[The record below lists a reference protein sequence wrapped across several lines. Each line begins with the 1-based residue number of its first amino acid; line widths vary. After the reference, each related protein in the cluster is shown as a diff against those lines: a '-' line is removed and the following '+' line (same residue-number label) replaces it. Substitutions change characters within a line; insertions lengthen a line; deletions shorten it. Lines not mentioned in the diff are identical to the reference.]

1 MGCSSC
7 SSNNGLPGGCK
18 NNGAC
23 GTYGCNKLDV
33 FDWLSGMEVPLGQ
46 KAFDIVEVRF
56 KNSRK
61 GFYRNSSAL
70 ELYPGD
76 IVAVEASPGHD
87 IGVVSIVGELV
98 RMQMKRKDVKDNY
111 EVKKIFRK
119 AKQEDIEKWQEARK
133 LEQDTMMR
141 ARTIARALDLQMKI
155 SDVEY
160 QGDKT
165 KVTFFYTADD
175 RVDFRELIK
184 KYAEEF
190 RVKIE
195 MRQIGYRVEAGRLG
209 GIGSCGRELCC
220 SSWLT
225 DFRAVSTS
233 AARYQQLSLNPSKL
247 AGQCGKLKCCLNYEL
262 DQYAEALKDLP
273 STSVRLKLPKGIA
286 SHFKTDIFKR
296 TLYYVYEGQP
306 GESPFPLSVEA
317 VKEIIE
323 MNKKGVAI
331 EDVEDFME
339 EEVEVEETDFAQVV
353 GQDSL
358 TRFDQKR
365 RKGPANRNKRGNQN
379 RAQNKNENRNE
390 NRNKEPQRGAAGT
403 REQGNKE
410 QGTREPQRGAAGNKG
425 AGNQNRNRAQG
436 ARGQG
441 PKEPQR
447 GATGTGEQGNKGTQ
461 GGAAGNKGTDN
472 QNRNENENKNE
483 NREQG
488 TREQGNQNRGPRRN
502 NNNNRNRGP
511 RRDKPNNPE
520 GGEAK

>member
-1 MGCSSC
+1 
-7 SSNNGLPGGCK
+7 
-18 NNGAC
+18 
-23 GTYGCNKLDV
+23 
-33 FDWLSGMEVPLGQ
+33 MEVPLGQ

-61 GFYRNSSAL
+61 GFYRNSGGL

-317 VKEIIE
+317 VKVIIE
-323 MNKKGVAI
+323 MNKKGIAI

-365 RKGPANRNKRGNQN
+365 RRPKARGNQN
-379 RAQNKNENRNE
+379 RNRNENRNKEQGTRGQGTENRNKNENRNGGTREQGTGWQGTENKNENRNE
-390 NRNKEPQRGAAGT
+390 NRNKNENRNENRNRGT
-403 REQGNKE
+403 REQGTENKNENENENRNRNKGTRE
-410 QGTREPQRGAAGNKG
+410 QGT
-425 AGNQNRNRAQG
+425 
-436 ARGQG
+436 
-441 PKEPQR
+441 
-447 GATGTGEQGNKGTQ
+447 
-461 GGAAGNKGTDN
+461 
-472 QNRNENENKNE
+472 ENKNE
-483 NREQG
+483 NRNKGTKEQG
-488 TREQGNQNRGPRRN
+488 TGGQGAGGPRGDAAGNQNRGPRRN

-511 RRDKPNNPE
+511 RRDKPNNPT

>member
-33 FDWLSGMEVPLGQ
+33 FDWLAGMEVPLGQ

-61 GFYRNSSAL
+61 GFYRNTSGL
-70 ELYPGD
+70 ELFPGD
-76 IVAVEASPGHD
+76 VVAVEASPGHD

-111 EVKKIFRK
+111 EIKKIFRK

-141 ARTIARALDLQMKI
+141 ARTIARSLDLQMKI

-165 KVTFFYTADD
+165 KVTFYYTADD

-306 GESPFPLSVEA
+306 GESPFPLSVDA

-323 MNKKGVAI
+323 MNKKGIAI

-365 RKGPANRNKRGNQN
+365 RRPKGRVNQN
-379 RAQNKNENRNE
+379 RNRNENRNE
-390 NRNKEPQRGAAGT
+390 NRNKEQGT
-403 REQGNKE
+403 REQGNKNRNENRNKE
-410 QGTREPQRGAAGNKG
+410 QGTRE
-425 AGNQNRNRAQG
+425 
-436 ARGQG
+436 
-441 PKEPQR
+441 
-447 GATGTGEQGNKGTQ
+447 QGNK
-461 GGAAGNKGTDN
+461 
-472 QNRNENENKNE
+472 NRNENRNE
-483 NREQG
+483 NRNKEQGTREQG
-488 TREQGNQNRGPRRN
+488 TREQGNENRNKEQGLREQGPKEQGNQNRGPRRN
-502 NNNNRNRGP
+502 NNNRNRGP
-511 RRDKPNNPE
+511 RRDKPTNP
-520 GGEAK
+520 GGGQAQ